1 MCILVTRVWPWPWP
15 HDLGTRPWVLDPQI
29 FSQNAFYM
37 FFYNFLNVFILGQLE
52 YMLFEYHA
60 LSIPVTWF
68 VRFSTVSK
76 YIFSWAREM
85 AKKQNTLIKKHTKHF
100 SRFLIFIG
108 FFSFTSVILRLWLR
122 AAYYASHSSDVS
134 FWVHVNIVI
143 VNVVI
148 TFFHSCDFAA
158 DIRVQQKHD
167 RICGATDQSLHAVDW
182 DAQRTPVGLV
192 DAQHDTCLLRMRSI
206 PAVRRTF
213 WCSSRS
219 GGSSPLAIARKYLI
233 NNNVYNIRSLQNDY
247 RLIITSTVTGDLK
260 AGPLLSF
267 HCWFGR
273 NTWVRHS
280 SLWSDVSKPSLMA
293 ALSYL
298 LQRQLDVAFC

>member
-1 MCILVTRVWPWPWP
+1 MTSRRTKTRQNMRSKWP
-15 HDLGTRPWVLDPQI
+15 VL
-29 FSQNAFYM
+29 
-37 FFYNFLNVFILGQLE
+37 
-52 YMLFEYHA
+52 
-60 LSIPVTWF
+60 
-68 VRFSTVSK
+68 
-76 YIFSWAREM
+76 AR
-85 AKKQNTLIKKHTKHF
+85 
-100 SRFLIFIG
+100 S
-108 FFSFTSVILRLWLR
+108 WLR
-122 AAYYASHSSDVS
+122 RS
-134 FWVHVNIVI
+134 
-143 VNVVI
+143 
-148 TFFHSCDFAA
+148 T
-158 DIRVQQKHD
+158 
-167 RICGATDQSLHAVDW
+167 HAC
-182 DAQRTPVGLV
+182 RPIV